1 MNVFESTSYKNFL
14 NGYIKQTE
22 RRGVISELARA
33 AGCTHSYMSQV
44 LNGKPDLTPDQAWAL
59 TEHLSFSK
67 DESDYFFTMLLFDR
81 AVSPKLKKSLETK
94 LKSLRSSQLQT
105 AKVVSNTTDQQL
117 QVELRDKYYSQWSI
131 GAVHILTASEGFQTI
146 DSLSKRLA
154 IPTTEIEE
162 HLKWLVESK
171 LVKKVGN
178 RFVHSGHSVHLP
190 TESIHNRINHLN
202 WRLRS
207 VDSSAKGD
215 EVHYTSIFTISK
227 DDWDVL
233 RASLLKFI
241 DSQRKKIQ
249 SSGSEEGFAFCCDLF
264 KI

>member
-14 NGYIKQTE
+14 NDYIKNAE

-33 AGCTHSYMSQV
+33 AGCTHSYMSQL

-59 TEHLSFSK
+59 TDYLSFSK
-67 DESDYFFTMLLFDR
+67 EEADYFFTLLLFDR

-94 LKSLRSSQLQT
+94 LKAIRSAQLQT
-105 AKVVSNTTDQQL
+105 VRVIAKTTDHQI
-117 QVELRDKYYSQWSI
+117 QVGLRDKYYSQWSI
-131 GAVHILTASEGFQTI
+131 GAVHTLTASENFQTI
-146 DSLSKRLA
+146 ENLSKRLS
-154 IPTTEIEE
+154 IPTVDIDE
-162 HLKWLVESK
+162 HLKWLIESNQ
-171 LVKKVGN
+171 VKKVGN
-178 RFVHSGHSVHLP
+178 RFVHAGQSVHLP
-190 TESIHNRINHLN
+190 TESLHNRINHLN

-207 VDSSAKGD
+207 VESSAKED
-215 EVHYTSIFTISK
+215 EVHYTSTFTLSK

-241 DSQRKKIQ
+241 DNQRKKIQ
-249 SSGSEEGFAFCCDLF
+249 SSGSEEGYAFCCDLF